1 MIDPGPAELR
11 ERLEVL
17 RRATLDQYREVTQ
30 HIDPADADHMWL
42 ITPILD
48 RIFVA
53 AQRRVHEITA
63 EYVLDAAIRA
73 LASDVPRDKDER
85 E

>member
-1 MIDPGPAELR
+1 MTDHGPAELR

-17 RRATLDQYREVTQ
+17 RRATIAQCREVTQ
-30 HIDPADADHMWL
+30 HIDPADVDHMRL
-42 ITPILD
+42 IAPILD
-48 RIFVA
+48 RIFAA
-53 AQRRVHEITA
+53 AQRRVYEITA

-73 LASDVPRDKDER
+73 VHSDKCER